1 MENKEQLINKYRAE
15 FENACDDLYYGYGY
29 KFWRTHNNS
38 IEDENIAKM
47 VWKAAF
53 NKMSANESK
62 TKNMKKSVVKLNEEQ
77 LKKIV
82 SESVKRVLKEFIEDD
97 SIESARNDADKFIN
111 KEELA
116 SEFTDWVL
124 NDSYKYRGLGG
135 PVNALQA
142 MHDYYYND
150 EEDELYRVCENF
162 AEMKGLDVNE
172 VFEAAC
178 MASHYYFAYNHDEE
192 DNDEI

>member
-1 MENKEQLINKYRAE
+1 MKNEEQLINKYQAE

-29 KFWRTHNNS
+29 KFWRANNNS
-38 IEDENIAKM
+38 IEDDNIAKM

-53 NKMSANESK
+53 DKMSASESK
-62 TKNMKKSVVKLNEEQ
+62 TKNMKKDVVKLNEGQ

-82 SESVKRVLKEFIEDD
+82 AESVKRVLKEYID
-97 SIESARNDADKFIN
+97 NDKEKFID

-116 SEFTDWVL
+116 SEFTNWAL
-124 NDSYKYRGLGG
+124 NDSHNYRGLGG
-135 PVNALQA
+135 PVNVLQA

-150 EEDELYRVCENF
+150 EEDDLYRACENF

-178 MASHYYFAYNHDEE
+178 MACNYYFAYNPDEE
-192 DNDEI
+192 DEI